1 MASEQIARPTQSV
14 TTPEPLAPAPPP
26 EQCFETSRPIRT
38 GDVDI
43 ENRLRLDGVARYL
56 QDIGSDNLAAFGY
69 DETDPLWIVRRT
81 VIEVHRPAVWP
92 DRMTLRRWCSA
103 HSTRW
108 SAMRVRLTSTADALI
123 ETEGFWIDIGAD
135 TGKPTRISDGLLES
149 LGRTTDE
156 HRLRWKPLLP
166 ATPPDTDDWDDRE
179 RTFHLRTTDIDPFNH
194 VNNTTYW
201 HAVEECLADRPEL
214 RRAPYRAVVEHLGPI
229 YARDHV
235 RLRTDGDETS
245 LSVWFLVGSEVRAV
259 ARVEMLP
266 REKV

>member
-1 MASEQIARPTQSV
+1 MRDSKTGESTMV
-14 TTPEPLAPAPPP
+14 D
-26 EQCFETSRPIRT
+26 FGHV
-38 GDVDI
+38 GDV
-43 ENRLRLDGVARYL
+43 VA
-56 QDIGSDNLAAFGY
+56 SDPQLLTLLAN
-69 DETDPLWIVRRT
+69 
-81 VIEVHRPAVWP
+81 
-92 DRMTLRRWCSA
+92 
-103 HSTRW
+103 
-108 SAMRVRLTSTADALI
+108 
-123 ETEGFWIDIGAD
+123 
-135 TGKPTRISDGLLES
+135 
-149 LGRTTDE
+149 
-156 HRLRWKPLLP
+156 
-166 ATPPDTDDWDDRE
+166 
-179 RTFHLRTTDIDPFNH
+179 DIDPFNH